1 MPVIIHITPLADKLI
16 SYKHYLLVIP
26 PTGAVRLPL

>member
-16 SYKHYLLVIP
+16 SYKHYLLVTP